1 MARLPRLCLPG
12 HLHLLLQTAQ
22 PGHPVFGVSA
32 DCVAYL
38 DALREAAATHRV
50 AVHAYAL
57 LPGEALL
64 LVTPTEAQAMGRMV
78 QAVGRRFAAASNL
91 RHGRSGSLW
100 QRRFSATVVDAQAH
114 FLDCLRFVEA
124 APVRARLVAHAAD
137 YPWSSAAHHAGRN
150 LASLIQE
157 HPGYW
162 ALGNTPFER
171 EAKHGL
177 LMEQALTLEE
187 TAMIEKS
194 ASHGW
199 VLGVPAFAK
208 QLAAETVRRL
218 RPLPRG
224 RPPKS
229 KAPAGSVR

>member
-22 PGHPVFGVSA
+22 PGHPVFGVAA
-32 DCVAYL
+32 DCLAYL

-64 LVTPTEAQAMGRMV
+64 LVTPTDTQGMGRMV
-78 QAVGRRFAAASNL
+78 QSIGRRFAAASNL

-124 APVRARLVAHAAD
+124 APVRAGLVVHAAD
-137 YPWSSAAHHAGRN
+137 YPWSSASHHAGRN
-150 LASLIQE
+150 LASVVQE

-177 LMEQALTLEE
+177 LMEHALTLEA
-187 TAMIEKS
+187 TALIENA

-199 VLGVPAFAK
+199 VLGAPAFAK

-229 KAPAGSVR
+229 KAPAESAQ